1 MTIFEMIKQ
10 YDKGN
15 QFEVLKNSYQQ
26 IQYSWSQEFEPTGI
40 NIDKINNI
48 IVTGLGGSAIGGELL
63 GNFLKE
69 ELKVP
74 YSVNRNYEPPLFAGE
89 NTLVIASSYSG
100 NTEETIAALK
110 ESIKRKAQVI
120 CITTGGEVE
129 EICKKEKIPF
139 FRLQKGFQPRYALCG
154 NFFALL
160 KIIEKLK
167 FVPSQDKIVL
177 SIIELLKSKGEEF
190 SKESNYALEVAE
202 SLSGYI
208 PVIYAVADYTSAVG
222 TRLKGQFNEN
232 SKLHAFINLFPEMN
246 HNEIIGWETVNEKQI
261 KCKAVFIIDDSYN
274 SRVKKRFEIVSELIK
289 QSGTEIVTLKSTQH
303 DYKSRL
309 MDLIFLGDF
318 ISYYLA
324 IIRGYDPSSIK
335 NINYLKERLAT

>member
-1 MTIFEMIKQ
+1 MTIFEMIKK
-10 YDKGN
+10 YDKDN
-15 QFEVLKNSYQQ
+15 QFEVVKNSYQQ
-26 IQYSWSQEFEPTGI
+26 IEYSWNQDFEAKGI
-40 NIDKINNI
+40 DVNRIGNI
-48 IVTGLGGSAIGGELL
+48 IVSGLGGSAIGGELL

-69 ELKVP
+69 ELKYP
-74 YSVNRNYEPPLFAGE
+74 YFVNRNYELPAFAGE
-89 NTLVIASSYSG
+89 NTLFIASSYSG
-100 NTEETIAALK
+100 NTEETISALK
-110 ESIKRKAQVI
+110 EAIRVKAQVI
-120 CITTGGEVE
+120 CLTTGGEVE
-129 EICKKEKIPF
+129 KICQNEGIPF

-167 FVPSQDKIVL
+167 LVPSQDKFVL
-177 SIIELLKSKGEEF
+177 SIIELLKSKGEEY
-190 SKESNYALEVAE
+190 SKESNYALETAE

-232 SKLHAFINLFPEMN
+232 SKLHAFVNLFPEMN
-246 HNEIIGWETVNEKQI
+246 HNEIIGWETVNEREL
-261 KCKAVFIIDDSYN
+261 KCKAIFILDDAYN

-289 QSGTEIVTLKSTQH
+289 QSGTEIITLKSSQT
-303 DYKSRL
+303 DFKLRL

-324 IIRGYDPSSIK
+324 IIRGYDPSAIK